1 MAAGY
6 EKTTARE
13 AEIPIIAFGL
23 SLSTFF
29 AISYLICVALGIAL
43 PDVRMHLPWL
53 QFFPGFAWTAPG
65 ILLGLF
71 ESLVYGWYVAV
82 VFGALFNFF
91 ASARD

>member
-6 EKTTARE
+6 GTTSRE
-13 AEIPIIAFGL
+13 AELPIIAFGL

-29 AISYLICVALGIAL
+29 AITYLICVAFGLVV

-53 QFFPGFAWTAPG
+53 QFFPGFDWTAAG
-65 ILLGLF
+65 ILLGLV

-91 ASARD
+91 AGRRE